1 VAKIRLREFRSP
13 EDLTVAVAVLL
24 EQQLA
29 REFGKGHAV
38 MLAGGGTPL
47 PAYQEV
53 IRRRVHAADDAF
65 VCFSDERFVP
75 EGMPDSNY
83 GRIKP
88 MLDSIGM
95 QEERVMRVHVQ
106 GGLKEAA
113 SRYDR
118 DLKQFFKSGGRLTLG
133 LLGLGEDG
141 HTASLFSQA
150 DVQAGK
156 GAYAVPVVRKE
167 KPDRISVTPD
177 LLKRV
182 ETLIFLAVGSEKKA
196 IIKRLLDEPD
206 CVPAGMA
213 VRDAQSVQ
221 LWVA

>member
-1 VAKIRLREFRSP
+1 MGKIRVREFRAAD
-13 EDLTVAVAVLL
+13 ELAIAVAVLL

-38 MLAGGGTPL
+38 MLAGGDTPL

-65 VCFSDERFVP
+65 LCLSDERFVP
-75 EGMPDSNY
+75 ETAPDSNY

-88 MLDSIGM
+88 MVDTLGLMD
-95 QEERVMRVHVQ
+95 EHVLRVRVE
-106 GGLKEAA
+106 GGLKESAK
-113 SRYDR
+113 RYDN
-118 DLKQFFKSGGRLTLG
+118 DLKAFVRGGGRLTLG

-141 HTASLFSQA
+141 HTASLFCER
-150 DVQAGK
+150 DMQAGK

-167 KPDRISVTPD
+167 KPDRVSVTPD

-182 ETLIFLAVGSEKKA
+182 ETLIFLVVGARKRA
-196 IIKRLLDEPD
+196 TAQRLLEQPESLA
-206 CVPAGMA
+206 AGMA
-213 VRDAQSVQ
+213 VREAGCVQ
-221 LWVA
+221 LWMA